1 MLAFLLKIK
10 GQGQF
15 LFPDNDPIRKM
26 PPIGLEFPRKSH
38 PMLRSQKF
46 SPRDGFTL
54 VELLVVIA
62 IIGILVGLTLPAVQ
76 QAREAAR
83 RAECQNNLKQL
94 GLGLLNFETS
104 TGSLPRAVTLE
115 NPNNA
120 SQPHHFTWIASI
132 LPQIEQQAMY
142 DLIDFDSSAH
152 ANFTAQPMIR
162 AQISVLEC
170 PSDPENGDLQATNG
184 VGITNYSG
192 AEGWISATR
201 QQQWS
206 RGEENNGSLDRPTDF
221 PAMLNKRLDL
231 GGIFKPN
238 TATKVASV
246 RDGMSN
252 TVMVAETTAAGFEGG
267 DSNRTNSGEMG
278 FILSGFPRAAIIGK
292 YGQGM
297 AANAPYLDPYGDPAT
312 SDNLGYC
319 PGGLGSCPD
328 AQAVAPVYR
337 TSDAINTMPY
347 GASTPHQTIQAVMGD
362 GSVKSFALTIDNIT
376 WMQLNAANDG
386 TVISESF

>member
-1 MLAFLLKIK
+1 M
-10 GQGQF
+10 Q
-15 LFPDNDPIRKM
+15 
-26 PPIGLEFPRKSH
+26 
-38 PMLRSQKF
+38 RSLKF

-76 QAREAAR
+76 QARESAR
-83 RAECQNNLKQL
+83 RAQCQNNLKQL
-94 GLGLLNFETS
+94 GLGLLNFES
-104 TGSLPRAVTLE
+104 QHGSLPRAVSLE
-115 NPNNA
+115 NPNNP

-142 DLIDFDSSAH
+142 DLMDFGSSAH
-152 ANFTAQPMIR
+152 ANLTAQPMLR
-162 AQISVLEC
+162 NQIPVLEC

-206 RGEENNGSLDRPTDF
+206 RDEANNGAMDRPVGF
-221 PAMLNKRLDL
+221 PAMLTKRLDL

-238 TATKVASV
+238 TATKIASV

-267 DSNRTNSGEMG
+267 NPDRTNSGEMG

-297 AANAPYLDPYGDPAT
+297 AANAPFLDPYGGAAT
-312 SDNLGYC
+312 TDHLGYC

-328 AQAVAPVYR
+328 AQAVAPVYHAI
-337 TSDAINTMPY
+337 DAINTRRY
-347 GASTPHQTIQAVMGD
+347 GASTPHQTMQAVMGD

-376 WMQLNAANDG
+376 WIQLNAANDG